1 MDRDVAVRTPESIAF
16 RYDLA
21 GLGSRALAVAVDMV
35 VQIVVLLLIVW
46 GLVALAGTAAGRA
59 SARGPEDSLTNSLA
73 IAFVVFIIFA
83 IFYGY
88 FIVFEAF
95 WNGQTP
101 GKKLLGIRVVRDG
114 GYPLDFGGAFL
125 RNLVRIAEQ
134 ILGFYAISA
143 LSSLVSPENKRLGDY
158 AAGTIVVRESRM
170 AKPLTLAQALAP
182 EERRPAGAY
191 LDAGERRIVD
201 GFLERRARLDA
212 LSRRRIAS
220 TLAERFRARA
230 PDLAQGLSDEEFL
243 ECL

>member
-59 SARGPEDSLTNSLA
+59 STRRPEDSLTNSLA

-143 LSSLVSPENKRLGDY
+143 LSSLVSPEYSL
-158 AAGTIVVRESRM
+158 
-170 AKPLTLAQALAP
+170 PP
-182 EERRPAGAY
+182 
-191 LDAGERRIVD
+191 
-201 GFLERRARLDA
+201 
-212 LSRRRIAS
+212 
-220 TLAERFRARA
+220 
-230 PDLAQGLSDEEFL
+230 
-243 ECL
+243 